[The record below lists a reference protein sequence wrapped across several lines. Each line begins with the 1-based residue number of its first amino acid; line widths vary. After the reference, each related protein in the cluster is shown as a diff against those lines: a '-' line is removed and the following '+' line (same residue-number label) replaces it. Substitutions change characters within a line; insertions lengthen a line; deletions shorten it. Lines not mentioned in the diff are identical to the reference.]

1 MQMISIYA
9 TIFSK
14 FQHVILKYY
23 ITNQPNNV
31 GSFEGY
37 EQSNKNLL

>member
-14 FQHVILKYY
+14 FQHVILKYC